1 MVELW
6 KSTAYKISF
15 HARYVFKPKILI
27 SLDMRIVWYVFID
40 IISVYILWHSIWYK
54 FMAVWFINVTMPI
67 PNSSFSRI
75 YFSMESENLYTFT
88 AAINLAYCSLFS
100 LMISIQ
106 AFYKLLVHLFCDLYA
121 ETYNTLNALRLIS
134 DLYQKGCFLD
144 ELLKLYKLELNIFYY
159 TDYL

>member
-1 MVELW
+1 MAELW

-15 HARYVFKPKILI
+15 HAWCFNSKILI

-40 IISVYILWHSIWYK
+40 IIVVYILWHSIWYK

-88 AAINLAYCSLFS
+88 AGINLAYCSLFS

-121 ETYNTLNALRLIS
+121 ETYILQMHFCSYL
-134 DLYQKGCFLD
+134 KECFLN
-144 ELLKLYKLELNIFYY
+144 ELLKLYKL
-159 TDYL
+159 

>member
-1 MVELW
+1 
-6 KSTAYKISF
+6 
-15 HARYVFKPKILI
+15 
-27 SLDMRIVWYVFID
+27 MRIVWYVFID
-40 IISVYILWHSIWYK
+40 IIVVYILWHSIWYK
-54 FMAVWFINVTMPI
+54 FMAVWFIYVTMPI

-159 TDYL
+159 IVWLKLYLYLHKDQMTNVQN

>member
-1 MVELW
+1 M
-6 KSTAYKISF
+6 AYKKQIFFCSKIVYK
-15 HARYVFKPKILI
+15 RKCVFRLIIGRVDESLWHTKYHFMRDVFRNKILI

-67 PNSSFSRI
+67 LNTSFSRI

-106 AFYKLLVHLFCDLYA
+106 AFYKLLVHLFCDLYV
-121 ETYNTLNALRLIS
+121 ETYIL
-134 DLYQKGCFLD
+134 
-144 ELLKLYKLELNIFYY
+144 
-159 TDYL
+159 

>member
-1 MVELW
+1 MCLTSNHW
-6 KSTAYKISF
+6 QSYKSLQHTKYHFMRDNS
-15 HARYVFKPKILI
+15 KILI
-27 SLDMRIVWYVFID
+27 SIDMRIVWYVFID
-40 IISVYILWHSIWYK
+40 IIVVYILWHSIWYK

-134 DLYQKGCFLD
+134 EVMFPQWNTK
-144 ELLKLYKLELNIFYY
+144 IV
-159 TDYL
+159 